1 VILLNSAVES
11 QPPVRANGPEPRLRV
26 NVSLQNEIAMA
37 ASRPQSSRPAGAA
50 PVSQPSRRGTPYL
63 AGQPAR
69 GDSPEARILKPFRF
83 SANFLKF

>member
-1 VILLNSAVES
+1 MAS

-37 ASRPQSSRPAGAA
+37 ASCSQSSRPAGAA
-50 PVSQPSRRGTPYL
+50 PGSQPSRQVTSHL

-69 GDSPEARILKPFRF
+69 GDSPEARILNL
-83 SANFLKF
+83 SASQ